1 MSAAAVAEKPFNGAL
16 GMRRSAHRSPGGVT
30 LGQEVSRDTRRQA
43 AAILEVL
50 AGVRTPTEAAEA
62 LGMSLPRYYQVESR
76 ALRGL
81 VAACAPRPKGRQQS
95 VESAVAAQKREIERW
110 RREAGRQQALARAAQ
125 RAVGLAPPAP
135 TVGTKTMG
143 KRMRRRRVAR
153 ALAVAATLRH
163 EDAATVPSAEDEKK
177 TVR

>member
-1 MSAAAVAEKPFNGAL
+1 MSVAAATEKPVGGAS
-16 GMRRSAHRSPGGVT
+16 GTRRSTRRSPGGAT
-30 LGQEVSRDTRRQA
+30 LGQDVGRDTRRQA

-95 VESAVAAQKREIERW
+95 VASAVAGQKREIERW

-135 TVGTKTMG
+135 AKATG
-143 KRMRRRRVAR
+143 KRIRRRVAR
-153 ALAVAATLRH
+153 ALSVAATLRR
-163 EDAATVPSAEDEKK
+163 EDAVVVPSAGDGKE
-177 TVR
+177 TAR

>member
-1 MSAAAVAEKPFNGAL
+1 MSVAAVAEKPVGGAS
-16 GMRRSAHRSPGGVT
+16 GSRRSTHRSPGGAT

-95 VESAVAAQKREIERW
+95 VASAVAGQKREIERW
-110 RREAGRQQALARAAQ
+110 RREAMRQQALARAAQ

-135 TVGTKTMG
+135 TVTAKATG
-143 KRMRRRRVAR
+143 KRRRRCVAR
-153 ALAVAATLRH
+153 ALTVAATLRR
-163 EDAATVPSAEDEKK
+163 EDAAASPGDG
-177 TVR
+177 

>member
-1 MSAAAVAEKPFNGAL
+1 MSAAAVAEKPVNGAP
-16 GMRRSAHRSPGGVT
+16 GMRRRMRRSPGGVT
-30 LGQEVSRDTRRQA
+30 LGHEFGRDTRRQA

-50 AGVRTPTEAAEA
+50 AGVRTPTEAAKT

-95 VESAVAAQKREIERW
+95 VESAIAAQKREIERW
-110 RREAGRQQALARAAQ
+110 RREAMRQQALARAAQ

-135 TVGTKTMG
+135 TVTAKATG
-143 KRMRRRRVAR
+143 KRKRRRVAR
-153 ALAVAATLRH
+153 ALTVAATLRR
-163 EDAATVPSAEDEKK
+163 EDAAPSPGNG
-177 TVR
+177 

>member
-1 MSAAAVAEKPFNGAL
+1 MSVAAATEKPVG
-16 GMRRSAHRSPGGVT
+16 GGSGTRRSTRRSPGGAT
-30 LGQEVSRDTRRQA
+30 RGQEVGRDTRRQA

-95 VESAVAAQKREIERW
+95 VENELAALKREIERW
-110 RREAGRQQALARAAQ
+110 RREAARQQALARAAQ
-125 RAVGLAPPAP
+125 RAVGLSPLAPL
-135 TVGTKTMG
+135 KTSG
-143 KRMRRRRVAR
+143 KKTRRRRVAR
-153 ALAVAATLRH
+153 ALSVAASLRR
-163 EDAATVPSAEDEKK
+163 EDAALAPSAGDVKEIA
-177 TVR
+177 R

>member
-1 MSAAAVAEKPFNGAL
+1 MNLIAGVEKPASGVRVARPGL
-16 GMRRSAHRSPGGVT
+16 TRSPGGAR
-30 LGQEVSRDTRRQA
+30 LGQDVGRDARRQA

-62 LGMSLPRYYQVESR
+62 LGMSLPRYYQVEVR

-81 VAACAPRPKGRQQS
+81 VGACEARPKGRQPDG
-95 VESAVAAQKREIERW
+95 ENAVAALKRELERW
-110 RREAGRQQALARAAQ
+110 RREAARQQALARAAQ

-135 TVGTKTMG
+135 VKTVGK
-143 KRMRRRRVAR
+143 KIRRQRVAR
-153 ALAVAATLRH
+153 ALGVAASLRR
-163 EDAATVPSAEDEKK
+163 EEAALSASPGDEKE

>member
-1 MSAAAVAEKPFNGAL
+1 MSVAAVAEKPVSGAS
-16 GMRRSAHRSPGGVT
+16 GTRRSTRRSPGGAT
-30 LGQEVSRDTRRQA
+30 LGQEVGRDTRRQA

-95 VESAVAAQKREIERW
+95 VASAVAGQKREIERW

-125 RAVGLAPPAP
+125 RAVGLSPPVPAKA
-135 TVGTKTMG
+135 TG
-143 KRMRRRRVAR
+143 KRIRRRRVAR
-153 ALAVAATLRH
+153 ALSVAATLRR
-163 EDAATVPSAEDEKK
+163 EDAAVIPPAGDGKETA
-177 TVR
+177 R

>member
-1 MSAAAVAEKPFNGAL
+1 MSDAAVAEKPVGGAL
-16 GMRRSAHRSPGGVT
+16 ATRRNTRRSPGGAT
-30 LGQEVSRDTRRQA
+30 LGQEVSRETRRQA

-81 VAACAPRPKGRQQS
+81 VAACAPRPKGRQPS
-95 VESAVAAQKREIERW
+95 EARAVASQKREIERW

-135 TVGTKTMG
+135 AKATG
-143 KRMRRRRVAR
+143 KRIRRRRVAR
-153 ALAVAATLRH
+153 ALHVAAALRR
-163 EDAATVPSAEDEKK
+163 EDAMVVPSPGDGPEAAG
-177 TVR
+177 